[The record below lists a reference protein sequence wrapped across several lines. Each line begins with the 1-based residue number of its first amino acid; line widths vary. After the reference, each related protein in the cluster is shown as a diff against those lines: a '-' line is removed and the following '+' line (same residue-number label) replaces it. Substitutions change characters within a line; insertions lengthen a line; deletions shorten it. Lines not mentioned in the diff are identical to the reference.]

1 MVFKLSGLSSKS
13 KKKASENTTASD
25 NTILDNDFPGQD
37 DSTFPDDIS
46 YQDTSVYRVDPV
58 NAGGGNTAKT
68 LKELLQLPV
77 FLFILAILCLAG
89 LIIYQMNYAS
99 SASLYASASGE
110 MQMLSQRIAK
120 AAQLAQQGDNSAFV
134 ELKES
139 RNRFDLLLTAV
150 TVGGAIDGATV
161 PPSPPDIQA
170 IISEVDRTWSAPNIG
185 TKASLNYKE
194 NVNKVLDQQQNLVS
208 LSESVKKIND
218 SNALMLKLTEEIS
231 LDKQQAAASSA
242 DIVDV
247 ENAAMLTQRIAKNAN
262 ALLIVGAVDPEASI
276 QLHRDAV
283 AFNEKLDRIELMHNS
298 GETIERL
305 RTLKVLS
312 QETFDA
318 IRNIQNNMHALVQAK
333 ESATTL
339 FNASSKLLNQ
349 TRDLSSA
356 YSAEF
361 SSFNWRTVS
370 AAIVSLIAAALLFW
384 MVKIN
389 NNDITRRGA
398 ESDRQRREAENER
411 NLSQQAILR
420 LMNELGD
427 LADGDLTIRTTVT
440 EDITGAIADSVNYTI
455 EELSVLVRRINDA
468 ASRVT
473 SATES
478 AQQTSKEL
486 LEATERQ
493 SREIEEVGVTVQRM
507 AHNMTESSK
516 RALESAQVARRSLD
530 SAEKGASAVANTIKG
545 MNEIREQIQETSKRI
560 KRLGESSQEIGE
572 IVELI
577 SDITEQTNVL
587 ALNAAIQAAS
597 AGDAG
602 RGFTV
607 VAEEVQRLAERSAEA
622 TKQIA
627 AIVKTIQTD
636 TKDAVGAMEAATRDV
651 VDGTQLSDAAGQALA
666 EIGEVS
672 TEAARLIEQISS
684 DTQNQAAAAIRV
696 AETMKGILAVTEQTT
711 RGTQQ
716 TAVSV
721 GELADLA
728 VELKGS
734 VSGFKV

>member
-1 MVFKLSGLSSKS
+1 MVFKLSGLTSKS
-13 KKKASENTTASD
+13 KKKASENTAASD
-25 NTILDNDFPGQD
+25 NTILDADFPTPD
-37 DSTFPDDIS
+37 DSEFPDDIS
-46 YQDTSVYRVDPV
+46 YQDTSVYKVEPV
-58 NAGGGNTAKT
+58 QSSTSSSAPPKT
-68 LKELLQLPV
+68 LSEQLQLPGV
-77 FLFILAILCLAG
+77 LFILSLIAIVL
-89 LIIYQMNYAS
+89 LISYQMNHAAN
-99 SASLYASASGE
+99 ASLYAASSGE

-120 AAQLAQQGDNSAFV
+120 AAQLAQQGDAEAFT
-134 ELKES
+134 ELRQASS
-139 RNRFDLLLTAV
+139 RFSSLLTAISA
-150 TVGGAIDGATV
+150 GGTIDNSSV
-161 PPSPPDIQA
+161 PASPSAVQPY
-170 IISEVDRTWSAPNIG
+170 ISDVSSIWTNFSKNVDQ
-185 TKASLNYKE
+185 
-194 NVNKVLDQQQNLVS
+194 VLSQEGNLVK
-208 LSESVKKIND
+208 LNQSVEKINS
-218 SNALMLKLTEEIS
+218 SNALMLSLTEEIS
-231 LDKQQAAASSA
+231 AIKLQSDAPVNEIAAANQAA
-242 DIVDV
+242 V
-247 ENAAMLTQRIAKNAN
+247 LTQRIAKNAN
-262 ALLIVGAVDPEASI
+262 ALLISNAIDPEVAL
-276 QLHRDAV
+276 QLDRDAKM
-283 AFNEKLDRIELMHNS
+283 FNQLLSNLEGMSNTSATLERI
-298 GETIERL
+298 GTL
-305 RTLKVLS
+305 RELS
-312 QETFDA
+312 QDNFNA
-318 IRNIQNNMHALVQAK
+318 IQSILSNIQYLVQAK
-333 ESATTL
+333 KASTQM
-339 FNASSKLLNQ
+339 FNDSSVLLEQ
-349 TRDLSSA
+349 TRVLSSA
-356 YSAEF
+356 YNTEF
-361 SSFNWRTVS
+361 SSFNWRTILAV
-370 AAIVSLIAAALLFW
+370 VVGLFALLVLFW
-384 MVKIN
+384 MFRVYK
-389 NNDITRRGA
+389 NDIASRGA

-473 SATES
+473 TATES

-530 SAEKGASAVANTIKG
+530 SAEKGATAVADTIKG

-651 VDGTQLSDAAGQALA
+651 VEGTQLSDAAGQALS

-672 TEAARLIEQISS
+672 TEAARLIEQISG
-684 DTQNQAAAAIRV
+684 DTQNQAATAIRV